1 VERPLGEFLDAHRF
15 GTAFREW
22 YFMPMMGCIW
32 SSSTARMLAFPV
44 ATMIRFCHNHGPQQ
58 AAAAALGAAGRR
70 FAESGPGDR
79 A

>member
-1 VERPLGEFLDAHRF
+1 
-15 GTAFREW
+15 
-22 YFMPMMGCIW
+22 MPMMGCIW